1 MGKAL
6 IAMNPPYSRRHFL
19 KQTALAAGTLPL
31 LSMTESADVKLPD
44 VHIFS
49 KHLQFLNYADMADAA
64 VSMGFQGV
72 DLTVRPDGHVRPERV
87 EEELPKA
94 VDSLKKAGL
103 LPNLMTTTVGDATN
117 TTDRRVLQ
125 TAARL
130 GFRIYRMKWY
140 EYDPKQPIPEA
151 IAGFGRQ
158 LRALGELNKSL
169 NLTGCYQNHAGLL
182 VGSSVWE
189 LWELLRTADLSHMGV
204 QYDIRH
210 ATVEGGQS
218 WLNGL
223 RLLQPQIK
231 SIAIKDFRWEKKTSG
246 TPVGQWVV
254 QDVPLGEGMVDFKTY
269 FSFLK
274 RSGLQVPI
282 SLHIEYP
289 MGGAEHGATKLTIPQ
304 NDVFAAMKRDLRRLK
319 ELWQSA

>member
-1 MGKAL
+1 MH
-6 IAMNPPYSRRHFL
+6 PSYSRRHFL
-19 KQTALAAGTLPL
+19 KQSALAAGALPL
-31 LSMTESADVKLPD
+31 LSMTDFADVDLPD

-64 VSMGFQGV
+64 AHMGFQGV
-72 DLTVRPDGHVRPERV
+72 DLTVRPDGHVKPERV
-87 EEELPKA
+87 EEELPRA
-94 VDSLKKAGL
+94 VDALKKAGL
-103 LPNLMTTTVGDATN
+103 SPNLMTTTVGNATN
-117 TTDRRVLQ
+117 PTDSRVLQ
-125 TAARL
+125 TAAKL
-130 GFRIYRMKWY
+130 GFRMYRMKWY
-140 EYDPKQPIPEA
+140 QYDPAQSIPEA

-158 LRALGELNKSL
+158 LRDLGELNKAL

-189 LWELLRTADLSHMGV
+189 LWEMLRTADPGHMGV

-218 WLNGL
+218 WPNGL
-223 RLLQPQIK
+223 RLLQPHIK

-246 TPVGQWVV
+246 TMSGQWVV
-254 QDVPLGEGMVDFKTY
+254 QDVPLGEGMVDVKTY

-274 RSGLQVPI
+274 QSGLRVPI

-289 MGGAEHGATKLTIPQ
+289 VGGAEHGATKLTIPPT
-304 NDVFAAMKRDLRRLK
+304 DVFAAMKRDLRRLK